1 MSVGLLPLSFHGNLC
16 VQISQ
21 SCWIRANSHDLILTQ
36 SPLQR
41 PCLQIEDMSWDTGG
55 EHMGERAESCPTLL
69 WQVPL
74 SMGFSS
80 QEHAILLYLPHRQVG
95 SYHCHHL
102 GSLTCELFSTKRT
115 CPMKRWFRR
124 SSLRKEA
131 WSGNHFPG
139 SGRGFQGYGSCK
151 SSGAL
156 DSQVTALLACMRAC
170 ACSVVSSSLSPHGL

>member
-41 PCLQIEDMSWDTGG
+41 PCLQIEDTSWDTGG

-74 SMGFSS
+74 SMDSPAKNTQFSCICRIGRWVLTTATTWEAS
-80 QEHAILLYLPHRQVG
+80 PVSYSPPRGLALRNADSEGAVWGRRLGVETISWAVAEAFRDMAVASRVELLIPKWQHY
-95 SYHCHHL
+95 
-102 GSLTCELFSTKRT
+102 
-115 CPMKRWFRR
+115 
-124 SSLRKEA
+124 
-131 WSGNHFPG
+131 
-139 SGRGFQGYGSCK
+139 
-151 SSGAL
+151 
-156 DSQVTALLACMRAC
+156 
-170 ACSVVSSSLSPHGL
+170 